1 MPDDSRRPVLVAFDG
16 SDAARSA
23 LATAAELFPHHRLVV
38 VSVWEPGLA
47 AAMAPLRDSTGIGYV
62 APSAEEMAAIDR
74 AQRDQAVDA
83 AEAGVRLASELG
95 ATAQALPI
103 ADEADVADTL
113 SAAAERCDAG
123 VVVVGSRGLGGVKAR
138 LFGSTS
144 RELLRQCPR
153 PVLVVRAPD

>member
-1 MPDDSRRPVLVAFDG
+1 MPADSRRPVLVAFDG

-23 LATAAELFPHHRLVV
+23 LTTAAELFPDHRLVV

-47 AAMAPLRDSTGIGYV
+47 AAMAPLRDSSGISYA
-62 APSAEEMAAIDR
+62 APTPEDMAAVDR
-74 AQRDQAVDA
+74 AQRDHAVEVAD
-83 AEAGVRLASELG
+83 AGVRLASELG
-95 ATAQALPI
+95 ATAQALPL

-144 RELLRQCPR
+144 RELLRHCPR
-153 PVLVVRAPD
+153 PVLVIRPQE